1 MYAFFVLLSMV
12 MECAGFLAIN
22 VSDQLENS
30 SSMLRAASDDDI
42 YKCTAYT
49 GAHID
54 VSHWITQNFSDYKD
68 CQKSGLYTLNTRDDH
83 FKVDIDVQRSWIIRV
98 TYHLKTSVSNTNSE
112 LLRSFRL
119 R

>member
-68 CQKSGLYTLNTRDDH
+68 CQKSGLYTLNRRDRY
-83 FKVDIDVQRSWIIRV
+83 FKVDIDVQRLWIIEVMYRFKILV
-98 TYHLKTSVSNTNSE
+98 PSMIFDFLF
-112 LLRSFRL
+112 SFRL
-119 R
+119 